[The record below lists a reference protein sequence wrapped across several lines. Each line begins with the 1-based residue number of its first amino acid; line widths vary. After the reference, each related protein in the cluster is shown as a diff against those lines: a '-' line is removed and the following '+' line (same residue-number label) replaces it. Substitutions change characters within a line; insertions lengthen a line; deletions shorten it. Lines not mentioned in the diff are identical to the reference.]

1 MDARRGSAS
10 TNRRFGAAVAASTPN
25 HDFGARA
32 RTLATS
38 RRFTIYLAGPINGC
52 NEGQKHNWRRMV
64 RKKYAGDFDF
74 IDPSTDDM
82 ASAGASPR
90 DLVEADVKNIERSD
104 GILANMW
111 RESIGTTLGIVH
123 ASRKDRPVVVADPNG
138 LRHRML
144 EFYADAT
151 ADNPLR
157 AAKRLREILR
167 AETSWHV
174 LKSGGRREPFTRRKI
189 RLSVQQ
195 LCRQA
200 NADDLGVPVV
210 VLSQVMEILAKGD
223 RRIENTIATTD
234 IGDAVLRVLKRMER
248 KRDPDF
254 LGLSNQWRQHSQDR
268 RVAHPRRPQPPAP
281 GRIRVRIISRKAH
294 STIWGKAIRRIEDI
308 PSPAARRVLDTVQ
321 SAPDVAEIT
330 FGPFSNK
337 MSKVSCCASV
347 AESDTPFV
355 IEGRLFDRGEKG
367 TLQTFQVRVRDADA
381 KAQVMHHIANALKRG
396 GLWTGHD
403 DI

>member
-1 MDARRGSAS
+1 M
-10 TNRRFGAAVAASTPN
+10 
-25 HDFGARA
+25 
-32 RTLATS
+32 ATS
-38 RRFTIYLAGPINGC
+38 RRFTVYLAGPINGC
-52 NEGQKHNWRRMV
+52 NEGQKHNWRRLV
-64 RKKYAGDFDF
+64 KKKYAADFDF
-74 IDPSTDDM
+74 IDPSADDM
-82 ASAGASPR
+82 AGGGSSPR
-90 DLVEADVKNIERSD
+90 ELVEADVRNIERSD

-167 AETSWHV
+167 AETSWDV

-200 NADDLGVPVV
+200 NADDLGVPVI

-223 RRIENTIATTD
+223 RRIENTIATKD
-234 IGDAVLRVLKRMER
+234 IRDAVLRVLKRMER

-254 LGLSNQWRQHSQDR
+254 LGLSNQWRQSFRDHRLPDR
-268 RVAHPRRPQPPAP
+268 FVAEP
-281 GRIRVRIISRKAH
+281 GDRKNIRVRVVSPKTH
-294 STIWGKAIRRIEDI
+294 TTIWGKVIRRFEDI
-308 PSPAARRVLDTVQ
+308 PSASARRVVSAIQ
-321 SAPDVAEIT
+321 SVPDVTEIV
-330 FGPFSNK
+330 FGPFSAK
-337 MSKVSCCASV
+337 LSKPSCCAAV
-347 AESDTPFV
+347 MESDAPFV
-355 IEGRLFDRGEKG
+355 IEGKLYDRGEKG
-367 TLQTFQVRVRDADA
+367 TLQTFQVRVRDDDQ
-381 KAQVMHHIANALKRG
+381 KGQVMEHIAEALRQDG
-396 GLWTGHD
+396 SWAGQDGARDATWPSSDGADDSSWTPASGAER
-403 DI
+403 

>member
-1 MDARRGSAS
+1 M
-10 TNRRFGAAVAASTPN
+10 
-25 HDFGARA
+25 
-32 RTLATS
+32 ATS
-38 RRFTIYLAGPINGC
+38 RKFTVYLAGPINGC
-52 NEGQKHNWRRMV
+52 NEGQKHNWRRLV
-64 RKKYAGDFDF
+64 KKKYAGDFDF
-74 IDPSTDDM
+74 IDPSADDM
-82 ASAGASPR
+82 AGDGGSPR
-90 DLVEADVKNIERSD
+90 ELVEADVRNIERSD

-151 ADNPLR
+151 ANSPLQ

-174 LKSGGRREPFTRRKI
+174 LKSGGRREPFARRKI

-195 LCRQA
+195 LCRKA

-254 LGLSNQWRQHSQDR
+254 TGLSNEWRKSLRNRRRLDR
-268 RVAHPRRPQPPAP
+268 FVAEP
-281 GRIRVRIISRKAH
+281 GARKSIRVRVASQGTH
-294 STIWGKAIRRIEDI
+294 TTIWGKVIRRFEDI
-308 PSPAARRVLDTVQ
+308 PSASARRIVSAIQ
-321 SAPDVAEIT
+321 SVPDVTEIV
-330 FGPFSNK
+330 FAQFNGK
-337 MSKVSCCASV
+337 QSKPSCCAAV
-347 AESDTPFV
+347 MESATPFV
-355 IEGRLFDRGEKG
+355 IEGKLYDRGEKG
-367 TLQTFQVRVRDADA
+367 TLQTFQVRVRDDA
-381 KAQVMHHIANALKRG
+381 RKGRVMEHIAEALRRDG
-396 GLWTGHD
+396 SWAGQDGARDATWPSSDGVD
-403 DI
+403 R

>member
-1 MDARRGSAS
+1 
-10 TNRRFGAAVAASTPN
+10 
-25 HDFGARA
+25 
-32 RTLATS
+32 
-38 RRFTIYLAGPINGC
+38 
-52 NEGQKHNWRRMV
+52 MV
-64 RKKYAGDFDF
+64 KKKYAGDFDF

-82 ASAGASPR
+82 ASASASAR
-90 DLVEADVKNIERSD
+90 DLVEADIKNIECSD

-123 ASRKDRPVVVADPNG
+123 AKRKDRPVVIADPNG

-167 AETSWHV
+167 AEASWHV
-174 LKSGGRREPFTRRKI
+174 LKSGGRREPFARRKI

-195 LCRQA
+195 LCRRA
-200 NADDLGVPVV
+200 NADDLGVPVI

-254 LGLSNQWRQHSQDR
+254 LGLSNQWRHSRNHRNTDWS
-268 RVAHPRRPQPPAP
+268 VAESPAP
-281 GRIRVRIISRKAH
+281 KNIRIRVVSSGTH
-294 STIWGKAIRRIEDI
+294 TTIWGKVVRRIEDI
-308 PSPAARRVLDTVQ
+308 PSAAARHVVRMIQ
-321 SAPDVAEIT
+321 SVPDVTEIV
-330 FGPFSNK
+330 FGPFS
-337 MSKVSCCASV
+337 SKASRSSCCAV
-347 AESDTPFV
+347 VMESDAPFV
-355 IEGRLFDRGEKG
+355 IEGKLFDRGEKG
-367 TLQTFQVRVRDADA
+367 TLQTFQVRVRNDDT
-381 KAQVMHHIANALKRG
+381 KEQVMGRIAGALKRG
-396 GLWTGHD
+396 GLWTGRD
-403 DI
+403 GFG